1 MYSVFAKAFSVG
13 LVIFGLVVHVPVQA
27 QQKQSLEGDVYR
39 IIRVSST
46 DLAGHFLIITD
57 QANASGCSMGDWDGW
72 RNGMIIP
79 RSLPNFNELVSLAT
93 AAMLAGKQ
101 IKVWSGVP
109 FRDSPCVDGAGSV
122 VANNYGLARISRLD
136 VIN

>member
-13 LVIFGLVVHVPVQA
+13 LVIFGLLVHVPVQA
-27 QQKQSLEGDVYR
+27 QTKKSLEGDVYR

-57 QANASGCSMGDWDGW
+57 QANTSGCSMGDWDGW